1 MAIHKDNHGDRTI
14 GHGAHGAPA
23 GSRLPPQASWLPMP
37 QAPANDND
45 TELLGIVR
53 AFLGRHINWFA
64 PTLLLAVFSLTLLF
78 LRS

>member
-1 MAIHKDNHGDRTI
+1 MAFKEDNHGDRTNRNA
-14 GHGAHGAPA
+14 AHGGPS
-23 GSRLPPQASWLPMP
+23 GSRQTPLMPWLPMP

-45 TELLGIVR
+45 TELLSIVR
-53 AFLGRHINWFA
+53 AFLGRHINWLA